1 MAEAALGKAAVLKVG
16 PSSGALTT
24 ITADGSGLASYEI
37 TDEKE
42 NREIP
47 GSGDAVRRQ
56 SLDRADGSL
65 SITIDLN
72 SISRP
77 LFFGKS
83 GDKLYFEEG
92 IIGDSGGDPKRSGNG
107 FMSVAM
113 PVDTADAVQMT
124 ITVELDGGVTHGNW

>member
-16 PSSGALTT
+16 PSAGALTD
-24 ITADGSGLASYEI
+24 ITVDGSGLANYEI

-83 GDKLYFEEG
+83 GDK
-92 IIGDSGGDPKRSGNG
+92 IGRAH
-107 FMSVAM
+107 V
-113 PVDTADAVQMT
+113 
-124 ITVELDGGVTHGNW
+124 